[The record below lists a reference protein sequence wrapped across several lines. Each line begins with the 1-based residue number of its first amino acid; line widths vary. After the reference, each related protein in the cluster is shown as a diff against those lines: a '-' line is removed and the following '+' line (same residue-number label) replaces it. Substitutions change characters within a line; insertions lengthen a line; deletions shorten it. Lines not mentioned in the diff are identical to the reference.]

1 MPWQCSSDSIPLF
14 GFGFFVPCASPLLC
28 IVFDYC
34 VLISGVE
41 SEFGTWFGLAMPV
54 NLQCLY
60 INVSLTV
67 FVQRP
72 AFSHVLLLSA
82 HIFKSTRLSLQICL
96 FVFRFTSISSHSLL
110 DLAHRPTEF
119 MALHAV
125 LLLYERK
132 KFTNIYGD
140 GDDDDDCAPLPLK
153 YTRLCTHHTRHGI
166 ALALALSF
174 DFFVGFH

>member
-1 MPWQCSSDSIPLF
+1 MYCFRLL
-14 GFGFFVPCASPLLC
+14 CAS
-28 IVFDYC
+28 
-34 VLISGVE
+34 VLISGVD
-41 SEFGTWFGLAMPV
+41 SEFGTWFGLAMLV

-110 DLAHRPTEF
+110 DLAHRSTEF
-119 MALHAV
+119 MASHAV
-125 LLLYERK
+125 LLLYK
-132 KFTNIYGD
+132 KKNLLIYMVMMMMMIVRR
-140 GDDDDDCAPLPLK
+140 CL
-153 YTRLCTHHTRHGI
+153 
-166 ALALALSF
+166 
-174 DFFVGFH
+174 